1 MGSEV
6 AGRVAPDGRLFVPV
20 LADGA
25 LDWPLASA
33 AASRAWAKVL
43 MFRGEVR
50 YSGVAEVAYK
60 VLSVTENREEKP

>member
-6 AGRVAPDGRLFVPV
+6 AGRVAPEGRLFVPV

-33 AASRAWAKVL
+33 APLRAWAKVL
-43 MFRGEVR
+43 MLRGEVR
-50 YSGVAEVAYK
+50 YLGVAEVAYK
-60 VLSVTENREEKP
+60 VLSVTENGEEKP